1 MSRVN
6 EKKKKK
12 MFMEHSRNQTIDY
25 LADWFF
31 FLSNHYKTIGIPG
44 HKKRVT
50 TFYSHYYYM
59 TEWFLLLFI
68 RKFNMWLKKAFFN
81 RAQFLLWRNA
91 WLIHLIWSMDQ
102 KREEARDNYNQFLAI
117 VDYVS
122 EKCTMDEKSKNILDN
137 ASHF

>member
-25 LADWFF
+25 SADWFF

-50 TFYSHYYYM
+50 TFYSHYYLYDRVVPISFHSKIQHV
-59 TEWFLLLFI
+59 TEKGIF
-68 RKFNMWLKKAFFN
+68 
-81 RAQFLLWRNA
+81 
-91 WLIHLIWSMDQ
+91 
-102 KREEARDNYNQFLAI
+102 
-117 VDYVS
+117 
-122 EKCTMDEKSKNILDN
+122 
-137 ASHF
+137 